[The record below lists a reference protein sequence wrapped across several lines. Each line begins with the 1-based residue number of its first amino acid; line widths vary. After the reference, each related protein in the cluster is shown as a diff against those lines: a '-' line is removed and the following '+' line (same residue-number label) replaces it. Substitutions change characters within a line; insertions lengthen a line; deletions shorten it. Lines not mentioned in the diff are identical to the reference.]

1 MMENRNISQDVMK
14 RALSHK
20 KIREIFTTG
29 APGNVVDADYFYY
42 DTAPGDQK
50 ELAIVCGGYEKC
62 APDFDINRG
71 NYPYYFI
78 KYTLKGKG
86 TLQIKSKT
94 FPLRAG
100 TLTGFKPGTPHRYK
114 ADPNKPMEHIFITFA
129 GDESDALFNK
139 STLAARHFIEA
150 AQPDKTLNLFNKILH
165 TGHEKPEF
173 SQEICCAYL
182 RILLLEL
189 ASSSVHSKTDFSI
202 SAKTYQDCK
211 KHIDTHFSSIKS
223 PRQVA
228 DKCNIDVRYLSALFK
243 RYGHISPSQY
253 LMGLKLN
260 KAANLL
266 LTTDLAIKNVAY
278 QIGFEDPYH
287 FSKNFKKFHG
297 RSPNNYRR
305 DHM

>member
-1 MMENRNISQDVMK
+1 MENRNIFQDTMK
-14 RALSHK
+14 QAPPLK
-20 KIREIFTTG
+20 KIKGKYTTG

-42 DTAPGDQK
+42 DTAPRDHK

-78 KYTLKGKG
+78 KYTQKGKG
-86 TLQIKSKT
+86 TLEIGSQT
-94 FPLRAG
+94 YPLRPG
-100 TLTGFKPGTPHRYK
+100 ILTGFRPGTAHRYK
-114 ADPNKPMEHIFITFA
+114 ADPRNPMEHIFITFS
-129 GDESDALFNK
+129 GNECDNLFRK
-139 STLAARHFIEA
+139 STLSTRHFIEA
-150 AQPDKTLNLFNKILH
+150 AHPDETLNLFNKILQ
-165 TGHEKPEF
+165 TGHDKPEF

-189 ASSSVHSKTDFSI
+189 ASSSIHSKTAFSI

-211 KHIDTHFSSIKS
+211 KYIDTRFSSIKS

-228 DKCNIDVRYLSALFK
+228 DKCGIDVRYLSALFK

-266 LTTDLAIKNVAY
+266 LTTDLAIKNVAF

-297 RSPNNYRR
+297 RSPDNYRR
-305 DHM
+305 EHM

>member
-1 MMENRNISQDVMK
+1 MK
-14 RALSHK
+14 QTSPH
-20 KIREIFTTG
+20 KIRKMYTTEF
-29 APGNVVDADYFYY
+29 PGHVADADYFYY
-42 DTAPGDQK
+42 DTAPGDHK

-62 APDFDINRG
+62 APDFDINRS

-78 KYTLKGKG
+78 KYTVKGKG
-86 TLQIKSKT
+86 TLQIGSQT
-94 FPLRAG
+94 FPLKPG
-100 TLTGFKPGTPHRYK
+100 ILTGFKPGTAHRYK
-114 ADPNKPMEHIFITFA
+114 ADPENPMEHIFITFA
-129 GDESDALFNK
+129 GDESGNLLEK
-139 STLAARHFIEA
+139 STLAARHFIETA
-150 AQPDKTLNLFNKILH
+150 HPDKTLGLFNKILH

-182 RILLLEL
+182 RVILLEQA
-189 ASSSVHSKTDFSI
+189 ASLIHSNAYFSI
-202 SAKTYQDCK
+202 SAKTHQDCK
-211 KHIDTHFSSIKS
+211 KYIDAHFSSIKS

-228 DKCNIDVRYLSALFK
+228 DKCGIDVRYLSALFK
-243 RYGHISPSQY
+243 RYSHVSPSQY

-266 LTTDLAIKNVAY
+266 LTTDLAIKNVAF
-278 QIGFEDPYH
+278 QVGFEDPYH